1 MALELWLAPLVNLP
15 GQERGFRTERDVAR
29 VVAVG
34 RGELRLIERR
44 RLLAGGL
51 QKTRGAWRVMR
62 LRGGHAIHVGRAEAG
77 LLLKQGCVELIAR
90 ASSGK
95 EREVSVVDVLG
106 QVGLLCLGIEC

>member
-1 MALELWLAPLVNLP
+1 MTLELRLAPLVNLSR
-15 GQERGFRTERDVAR
+15 QERGFRAKRDVAR

-34 RGELRLIERR
+34 WGELRLVKRR

-51 QKTRGAWRVMR
+51 QKTWGAWRVMR

-90 ASSGK
+90 ASSRK
-95 EREVSVVDVLG
+95 ERKVSVVEVLG
-106 QVGLLCLGIEC
+106 QVGLLSLGVEC